1 MASPVAT
8 PGPITRLQLDTRISC
23 ERCNTLLVPASYKRH
38 LKTVHKDTSIGKQW
52 KCLLCQKVLQTPSR
66 FLQHEKK
73 HKQSANEK
81 PFSCTECKYETDT
94 KYYLQNH
101 KRTMHVAKEGLWICA
116 KGKCAENPRSF
127 INNYLLKKHQ
137 DCHEEIKCEK
147 CDKKFTAKRN
157 FRRHIK
163 TVHKDNLEERNVTVS
178 VNIAHIDPEDVAVG
192 DLVVVP
198 LDPSPLDPLTNDW
211 LSNYEL
217 PLEFVFIMLTK
228 PFCFIAR
235 PE

>member
-8 PGPITRLQLDTRISC
+8 PGPITRLQLGTRISC

-52 KCLLCQKVLQTPSR
+52 KCLLCQKVLQTPLR

-127 INNYLLKKHQ
+127 INNHLLKN
-137 DCHEEIKCEK
+137 
-147 CDKKFTAKRN
+147 T
-157 FRRHIK
+157 K
-163 TVHKDNLEERNVTVS
+163 TVMKKLSARNVTKNS
-178 VNIAHIDPEDVAVG
+178 QPREIFGAT
-192 DLVVVP
+192 
-198 LDPSPLDPLTNDW
+198 SKQ
-211 LSNYEL
+211 Y
-217 PLEFVFIMLTK
+217 TK
-228 PFCFIAR
+228 TI
-235 PE
+235 

>member
-1 MASPVAT
+1 MSESPTDAIAIFAT
-8 PGPITRLQLDTRISC
+8 
-23 ERCNTLLVPASYKRH
+23 
-38 LKTVHKDTSIGKQW
+38 W
-52 KCLLCQKVLQTPSR
+52 KEAQTIC
-66 FLQHEKK
+66 KW
-73 HKQSANEK
+73 K

-127 INNYLLKKHQ
+127 INNHLLKKHQ

-147 CDKKFTAKRN
+147 CDKKITAKRN

-192 DLVVVP
+192 DLVVVV
-198 LDPSPLDPLTNDW
+198 LT
-211 LSNYEL
+211 L
-217 PLEFVFIMLTK
+217 PLLTPWPMTDCQIMS
-228 PFCFIAR
+228 CH
-235 PE
+235 

>member
-1 MASPVAT
+1 MT
-8 PGPITRLQLDTRISC
+8 PRLESSGNAYYVRKSYRRHVDFCNMKRSTNNLQMTR
-23 ERCNTLLVPASYKRH
+23 
-38 LKTVHKDTSIGKQW
+38 
-52 KCLLCQKVLQTPSR
+52 
-66 FLQHEKK
+66 
-73 HKQSANEK
+73 

-127 INNYLLKKHQ
+127 INNHLLKKHQ

-163 TVHKDNLEERNVTVS
+163 TVHKDNLEVRNVTVS

-198 LDPSPLDPLTNDW
+198 LDPLTND
-211 LSNYEL
+211 
-217 PLEFVFIMLTK
+217 
-228 PFCFIAR
+228 
-235 PE
+235 

>member
-1 MASPVAT
+1 MKKIHSRNSGRESETAILGNDREREFPLT
-8 PGPITRLQLDTRISC
+8 P
-23 ERCNTLLVPASYKRH
+23 E
-38 LKTVHKDTSIGKQW
+38 
-52 KCLLCQKVLQTPSR
+52 
-66 FLQHEKK
+66 
-73 HKQSANEK
+73 
-81 PFSCTECKYETDT
+81 
-94 KYYLQNH
+94 
-101 KRTMHVAKEGLWICA
+101 EGLWICA

-127 INNYLLKKHQ
+127 INNHLLKKHQ

-198 LDPSPLDPLTNDW
+198 LDPSPLDPLTND
-211 LSNYEL
+211 
-217 PLEFVFIMLTK
+217 
-228 PFCFIAR
+228 
-235 PE
+235 